1 MRHLFICL
9 IDTNNKIISEI
20 YFVIMKNHIWL
31 NSQIIINAG
40 QYFIGNSLIDELEN
54 EFSANDVL
62 WNNLHQVRYKNNL
75 MLSILFRHI
84 AFIASKHFKII
95 CLSNLLILIIPDEGY
110 FCIVPDE
117 GYF

>member
-1 MRHLFICL
+1 
-9 IDTNNKIISEI
+9 
-20 YFVIMKNHIWL
+20 MKNHIWL

-75 MLSILFRHI
+75 HQVRSKLT
-84 AFIASKHFKII
+84 FIRYDQK
-95 CLSNLLILIIPDEGY
+95 
-110 FCIVPDE
+110 
-117 GYF
+117 